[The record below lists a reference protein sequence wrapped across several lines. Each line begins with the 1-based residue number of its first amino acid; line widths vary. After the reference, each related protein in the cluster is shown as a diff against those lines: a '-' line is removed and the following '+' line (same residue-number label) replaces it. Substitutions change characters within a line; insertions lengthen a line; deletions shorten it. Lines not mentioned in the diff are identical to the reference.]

1 MINHHQTINRDSHET
16 MGRDERL
23 EELAQLLCAGL
34 KRILTQ
40 QSSLLSAAPKDSL
53 VDFSPLKSGIAR
65 RKLRN
70 RTGG

>member
-1 MINHHQTINRDSHET
+1 MMKQHQMINLDLLEV
-16 MGRDERL
+16 MGQSDRID
-23 EELAQLLCAGL
+23 ELAQLLCAGL

-40 QSSLLSAAPKDSL
+40 QSSPLSASTRDSS

-70 RTGG
+70 RSGN

>member
-1 MINHHQTINRDSHET
+1 MISHHQSINRDSFEQ

-23 EELAQLLCAGL
+23 EELAQLLCAAL
-34 KRILTQ
+34 KRILTE
-40 QSSLLSAAPKDSL
+40 QSSPLSASTKDSL

-70 RTGG
+70 RSGS

>member
-1 MINHHQTINRDSHET
+1 MISHHQSSNRDSLEK

-34 KRILTQ
+34 MRILTE
-40 QSSLLSAAPKDSL
+40 QSSPLSAPTKDSL

>member
-1 MINHHQTINRDSHET
+1 MISHHQPINRGSFEP
-16 MGRDERL
+16 MARDERL

-34 KRILTQ
+34 KRILTE
-40 QSSLLSAAPKDSL
+40 QSSLLSASTKDSL

-70 RTGG
+70 RSGS

>member
-1 MINHHQTINRDSHET
+1 MISHHQSINRDSFEH

-34 KRILTQ
+34 MRILTEK
-40 QSSLLSAAPKDSL
+40 SSLLSAPTKDSL

-70 RTGG
+70 RSGS

>member
-1 MINHHQTINRDSHET
+1 MISHHQSVNRDSLEP

-34 KRILTQ
+34 KRILTE
-40 QSSLLSAAPKDSL
+40 QSSPLSASTRDSS

-70 RTGG
+70 RSGS

>member
-1 MINHHQTINRDSHET
+1 MISHHKPINRDSFEQ

-34 KRILTQ
+34 KRILTE
-40 QSSLLSAAPKDSL
+40 QSSPLSASTKDSL

>member
-1 MINHHQTINRDSHET
+1 MNMQRPRAYDRAIMEAVDA
-16 MGRDERL
+16 ERID
-23 EELAQLLCAGL
+23 ELAQLLCTGL
-34 KRILTQ
+34 KRILTEK
-40 QSSLLSAAPKDSL
+40 SSLLSAPTKDSL

>member
-1 MINHHQTINRDSHET
+1 MISHHQSINRDSFEQ
-16 MGRDERL
+16 MGHDERL

-34 KRILTQ
+34 KRILTE
-40 QSSLLSAAPKDSL
+40 QSSPLSASTKDSL

>member
-1 MINHHQTINRDSHET
+1 MNMQRPRAYDRAIIEAVDA
-16 MGRDERL
+16 ERID
-23 EELAQLLCAGL
+23 ELAQLLCAGL
-34 KRILTQ
+34 KRILTE
-40 QSSLLSAAPKDSL
+40 QSSPLSASTRDSS

>member
-1 MINHHQTINRDSHET
+1 MISHHQSINRGSLEQ

-34 KRILTQ
+34 KRILTE
-40 QSSLLSAAPKDSL
+40 QSSPLSASTKDSL

>member
-1 MINHHQTINRDSHET
+1 MISHHQSSNRDSLEKI
-16 MGRDERL
+16 GRVERL
-23 EELAQLLCAGL
+23 EELSQLLCAGL
-34 KRILTQ
+34 KRILTE
-40 QSSLLSAAPKDSL
+40 QSSRLSASTKDSS